1 MSEAVTADVEEKII
15 TEIVN
20 TIIDYLRPK
29 RIFLFGSRVRGKG
42 RRYSDFDVAL
52 EGVEME
58 LRTER
63 ELKDALDARLGIFMV
78 DLINFDKVS
87 PEFRALILQDGKVI
101 YER

>member
-1 MSEAVTADVEEKII
+1 MSEAVTADVEEKAIA
-15 TEIVN
+15 EIVN

-29 RIFLFGSRVRGKG
+29 RIFLFGSRVRGEG

-78 DLINFDKVS
+78 DLSTLTKWPPN
-87 PEFRALILQDGKVI
+87 L
-101 YER
+101 ER

>member
-1 MSEAVTADVEEKII
+1 MSKAVTADVEEKVIA
-15 TEIVN
+15 EIVN
-20 TIIDYLRPK
+20 TIVDYLRPK
-29 RIFLFGSRVRGKG
+29 RIFLFGSRGHGKG

-58 LRTER
+58 LRAER

-78 DLINFDKVS
+78 DLINLDKVP

-101 YER
+101 YEC